1 MGCFGTVFSKKKKKK
16 KRKKKER
23 KKETKQMS
31 RIPCPETLRS
41 DLKLT

>member
-1 MGCFGTVFSKKKKKK
+1 MGCFGTVFSKKKK